1 MKHVQK
7 LNGKNL
13 MQKKF
18 TISLV
23 LFISLL
29 FIGLPV
35 SRALNTTP
43 ITGNLIRV
51 EDFQQTVI
59 NPNLDQENVTLRNR
73 PILLIEKSINASPI
87 QNEDQEISSYLIR
100 PNEWIRVNLTITNM
114 GNASAYNL
122 TTVDPSF
129 EEWAVGNLNL
139 TTQRYIQVDIN
150 ATIFY
155 FYYFQ
160 PKIEGNFTLEA
171 TTVTYVNGT
180 GIEYFSSSQRFIFQ
194 VQDVEEE
201 YVLEADLWLNIL
213 YFCLGVIGV
222 LGAVILFDRFVIQK
236 THKGKSRR
244 RKISLGDKQK
254 SKKEEKRKIEKRR

>member
-1 MKHVQK
+1 
-7 LNGKNL
+7 

-35 SRALNTTP
+35 SRAFNTAP

-59 NPNLDQENVTLRNR
+59 NPNLDQENETLRNR
-73 PILLIEKSINASPI
+73 PILIIEKSINASPI
-87 QNEDQEISSYLIR
+87 QNENQEISSYLIR
-100 PNEWIRVNLTITNM
+100 PDEWIRVNLTITNV

-139 TTQRYIQVDIN
+139 TTQRYIQVDVN

-155 FYYFQ
+155 FYFFQ
-160 PKIEGNFTLEA
+160 PKLEGNFTLEP
-171 TTVTYVNGT
+171 TSVTYVNGT
-180 GIEYFSSSQRFIFQ
+180 GIEYSSSSQRFSFI
-194 VQDVEEE
+194 VEAVETV

-213 YFCLGVIGV
+213 YFCVGVVGV
-222 LGAVILFDRFVIQK
+222 LGAVVLVDRFAIQK
-236 THKGKSRR
+236 TYKGKSRR
-244 RKISLGDKQK
+244 RRFSLTEKQK
-254 SKKEEKRKIEKRR
+254 SKREEKRKIEKRR

>member
-1 MKHVQK
+1 
-7 LNGKNL
+7 
-13 MQKKF
+13 MQRKI

-35 SRALNTTP
+35 SRALNTSSNA
-43 ITGNLIRV
+43 GDLIRS
-51 EDFQQTVI
+51 EDFQQTII
-59 NPNLDQENVTLRNR
+59 NSNLNQENDTLKNR
-73 PILLIEKSINASPI
+73 PILAIEKSINASPI
-87 QNEDQEISSYLIR
+87 QDDNKEVSSHLIR
-100 PNEWIRVNLTITNM
+100 PNEWIRVNVTITNV

-139 TTQRYIQVDIN
+139 TTQRYIQVDVN

-155 FYYFQ
+155 FYFFQ
-160 PKIEGNFTLEA
+160 PKLEGNYTLEA

-180 GIEYFSSSQRFIFQ
+180 GIEYFSSSQRYILQ
-194 VQDVEEE
+194 VVAVEEE

-213 YFCLGVIGV
+213 YFCLGVVGI
-222 LGAVILFDRFVIQK
+222 LGAVVLVDRYAIQK
-236 THKGKSRR
+236 VHKRKSRR
-244 RKISLGDKQK
+244 HRPTSIAKQK
-254 SKKEEKRKIEKRR
+254 SKREEKRKIEKRK

>member
-1 MKHVQK
+1 
-7 LNGKNL
+7 

-43 ITGNLIRV
+43 ITGNLIGV

-59 NPNLDQENVTLRNR
+59 NPNLDQDNETLKNR
-73 PILLIEKSINASPI
+73 PILIIEKSINASPI
-87 QNEDQEISSYLIR
+87 QDENQEISSHLIR
-100 PNEWIRVNLTITNM
+100 PNEWIRVNLTITNV

-155 FYYFQ
+155 FYFFQ
-160 PKIEGNFTLEA
+160 PKLEGNFTLEA
-171 TTVTYVNGT
+171 TTVTYINGT
-180 GIEYFSSSQRFIFQ
+180 GVEYFSSSQRFSFF
-194 VQDVEEE
+194 VEDVEAE
-201 YVLEADLWLNIL
+201 YVIEADLWLNIL
-213 YFCLGVIGV
+213 YFCLGVVGV
-222 LGAVILFDRFVIQK
+222 LGAAVLVDRYAIQK
-236 THKGKSRR
+236 VHQSKFRR
-244 RKISLGDKQK
+244 RRFSLADRQK
-254 SKKEEKRKIEKRR
+254 SKREEKRKIEKKR

>member
-1 MKHVQK
+1 
-7 LNGKNL
+7 

-18 TISLV
+18 TISLA

-35 SRALNTTP
+35 SRSLNAAP

-59 NPNLDQENVTLRNR
+59 NPNLDQENETLRNR
-73 PILLIEKSINASPI
+73 PILIVEKSINATPI
-87 QNEDQEISSYLIR
+87 QDENQEISSHLIR
-100 PNEWIRVNLTITNM
+100 PNEWIRVNLTITNV

-139 TTQRYIQVDIN
+139 TTQRYIQVDVN

-155 FYYFQ
+155 FYFFQ

-180 GIEYFSSSQRFIFQ
+180 GIEYFSSSQRFSLFVEDI
-194 VQDVEEE
+194 EEE

-213 YFCLGVIGV
+213 YFCLGVVGV
-222 LGAVILFDRFVIQK
+222 LGTVVLVDRFAIQK
-236 THKGKSRR
+236 VHKGKSRR
-244 RKISLGDKQK
+244 RKLSMAEKNK
-254 SKKEEKRKIEKRR
+254 SKREEKRKIEKRR

>member
-1 MKHVQK
+1 
-7 LNGKNL
+7 
-13 MQKKF
+13 MQRKF

-43 ITGNLIRV
+43 ITGNLIKT

-59 NPNLDQENVTLRNR
+59 VPNLDQENDTLKNR
-73 PILLIEKSINASPI
+73 PILVVEKSINASPI
-87 QNEDQEISSYLIR
+87 QNEDVEVTSHLVR
-100 PNEWIRVNLTITNM
+100 PNEWIRVNLTITNV
-114 GNASAYNL
+114 GNESAYNL

-129 EEWAVGNLNL
+129 EEWAIGNLNL
-139 TTQRYIQVDIN
+139 TTQRYIQVDVN

-160 PKIEGNFTLEA
+160 AKIEGNFTLEA
-171 TTVTYVNGT
+171 TTVSYVNGT
-180 GIEYFSSSQRFIFQ
+180 GIEYFSSSQRFSLF
-194 VQDVEEE
+194 VESVEVE

-213 YFCLGVIGV
+213 YFCLGVVGI
-222 LGAVILFDRFVIQK
+222 LGAVVLVDRYAIQK
-236 THKGKSRR
+236 VHKRKSRR
-244 RKISLGDKQK
+244 GSSILLDKQR
-254 SKKEEKRKIEKRR
+254 SKKEEKRKIEKKR

>member
-1 MKHVQK
+1 
-7 LNGKNL
+7 

-35 SRALNTTP
+35 SRALNTAP
-43 ITGNLIRV
+43 ITENLKRV
-51 EDFQQTVI
+51 EDFQQTAI
-59 NPNLDQENVTLRNR
+59 NPNLDQENDTLKNR
-73 PILLIEKSINASPI
+73 PILMIEKSINASPI
-87 QNEDQEISSYLIR
+87 QDDNQEISSYLVR
-100 PNEWIRVNLTITNM
+100 PNEWIRVNLTITNV

-155 FYYFQ
+155 FYFFQ
-160 PKIEGNFTLEA
+160 PKLEGNFTLEA

-180 GIEYFSSSQRFIFQ
+180 GIEYFSSSQRFSLFIE
-194 VQDVEEE
+194 DVETE
-201 YVLEADLWLNIL
+201 YVIEADLWLNIL
-213 YFCLGVIGV
+213 YFCLGVVGV
-222 LGAVILFDRFVIQK
+222 LGTVVLVDRFAIQK
-236 THKGKSRR
+236 AHEGKSRR
-244 RKISLGDKQK
+244 RKFSLSDRQR
-254 SKKEEKRKIEKRR
+254 SKKKEKRKVEKRR

>member
-1 MKHVQK
+1 
-7 LNGKNL
+7 

-43 ITGNLIRV
+43 ITGNLIGV

-59 NPNLDQENVTLRNR
+59 NPNLDQDNETLKNR
-73 PILLIEKSINASPI
+73 PILIIEKSINASPI
-87 QNEDQEISSYLIR
+87 QDENQEISSYLIR
-100 PNEWIRVNLTITNM
+100 PNEWIRVNLTITNV

-122 TTVDPSF
+122 TIVDPSF

-155 FYYFQ
+155 FYFFQ
-160 PKIEGNFTLEA
+160 PKLEGNFTLEA
-171 TTVTYVNGT
+171 TTVTYINGT
-180 GIEYFSSSQRFIFQ
+180 GVEYFSSSQRFSFF
-194 VQDVEEE
+194 VEDVEAE
-201 YVLEADLWLNIL
+201 YVIEADLWLNIL
-213 YFCLGVIGV
+213 YFCLGVVGV
-222 LGAVILFDRFVIQK
+222 LGAVVLMDRFAIQK
-236 THKGKSRR
+236 VHKSKRGRR
-244 RKISLGDKQK
+244 FSLADIQK
-254 SKKEEKRKIEKRR
+254 SKREEKRKIEKKR

>member
-1 MKHVQK
+1 
-7 LNGKNL
+7 

-23 LFISLL
+23 FFISLL

-35 SRALNTTP
+35 SRALNTAP
-43 ITGNLIRV
+43 INGKLIRV

-59 NPNLDQENVTLRNR
+59 NPILDQENVTLRNR
-73 PILLIEKSINASPI
+73 PILIVEKSINASPI
-87 QNEDQEISSYLIR
+87 QDDNQEISSYLIR
-100 PNEWIRVNLTITNM
+100 PNEWIRVNLTITNV

-155 FYYFQ
+155 FYFFQ
-160 PKIEGNFTLEA
+160 PKLEGNFTLEA
-171 TTVTYVNGT
+171 TTVTYINGT
-180 GIEYFSSSQRFIFQ
+180 GVEYFSSSQRFSLF
-194 VQDVEEE
+194 VEDVEAE
-201 YVLEADLWLNIL
+201 YVIEADLWLNIL
-213 YFCLGVIGV
+213 YFCLGVVGV
-222 LGAVILFDRFVIQK
+222 LGAVVLVDRYAIQK
-236 THKGKSRR
+236 VHQSKFRR
-244 RKISLGDKQK
+244 RRFSLAYRQK
-254 SKKEEKRKIEKRR
+254 SKREEKRKIEKKR

>member
-1 MKHVQK
+1 
-7 LNGKNL
+7 
-13 MQKKF
+13 MQRKF

-29 FIGLPV
+29 FMGLPV
-35 SRALNTTP
+35 SRALNTST
-43 ITGNLIRV
+43 ITGDLIRA
-51 EDFQQTVI
+51 EDFQQTLI
-59 NPNLDQENVTLRNR
+59 NPNLDQENDTLRNR
-73 PILLIEKSINASPI
+73 PILTLEKSINATPN
-87 QNEDQEISSYLIR
+87 QNEEEEVNSHLIK
-100 PNEWIRVNLTITNM
+100 PNEWIRVNVTITNV

-129 EEWAVGNLNL
+129 EEWAIGNLNL

-160 PKIEGNFTLEA
+160 PKIEGNYTLEA

-194 VQDVEEE
+194 VEALEEE
-201 YVLEADLWLNIL
+201 YELEADLWLNIF
-213 YFCLGVIGV
+213 YFCLGVVGV
-222 LGAVILFDRFVIQK
+222 LGAIVLVDRYAIQK
-236 THKGKSRR
+236 QHKR
-244 RKISLGDKQK
+244 K
-254 SKKEEKRKIEKRR
+254 SKKRSSTTIKQQRSKRKERRKVDKKR